1 MWIYEKIIT
10 LDNRKIFLQ
19 SGRGFSRM
27 KKAFKDM
34 GKVKFINSLRDNS
47 FKVIYPGICAL

>member
-34 GKVKFINSLRDNS
+34 GKVKFINFLRDNS
-47 FKVIYPGICAL
+47 FKVIYPGMNAL